1 MSKSITNTI
10 KTEVPI
16 YDTDDTDEEEG
27 YSENLKSNCTKSA
40 PIIPKLGNIY
50 FIYREMGLE
59 INDMQRKTF
68 LVPFLDINSEC
79 NLVLPLLASQPE

>member
-27 YSENLKSNCTKSA
+27 YSENLKFNCKKSA

-50 FIYREMGLE
+50 FIYCEMVLE
-59 INDMQRKTF
+59 
-68 LVPFLDINSEC
+68 NSSCEAFSRSKRHAK
-79 NLVLPLLASQPE
+79 LL